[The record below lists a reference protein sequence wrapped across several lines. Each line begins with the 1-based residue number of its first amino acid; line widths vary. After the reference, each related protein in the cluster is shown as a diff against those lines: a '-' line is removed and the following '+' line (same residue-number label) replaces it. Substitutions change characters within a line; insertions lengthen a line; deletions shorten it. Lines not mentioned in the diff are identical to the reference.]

1 MNLELLLLGDAP
13 VTRLIERAKLA
24 EASGFAA
31 VWLADERFYREVYS
45 CLSQLAAHTST
56 ILLGPCVTDP
66 YSRHPAL
73 TAMAIATLDEISGGR
88 AILGIGAG
96 ISGFAE
102 LGIERNKPAR
112 AIREAIEL
120 IRALL
125 GGETVDF
132 VGQVI
137 SFDHGHLSFS
147 PVRSALPIYLASN
160 GPLGQ
165 RVAAELADGA
175 IMEACASVP
184 EVRALRAAITVGA
197 TKAGRNP
204 QAIRVIARLSTCVA
218 ADGRL
223 ARAAVRPAVAR
234 YLGAR
239 RLRGRTISAQDLA
252 LPAAAV
258 ASVACAS
265 YAAGVTPYL
274 PLLPLITD
282 RHVDAFALAGNVEE
296 VAKHAIALH
305 AAGADTIIAR
315 PFASE
320 GATVEETIVKLGS
333 EVWPPVLA
341 AIASG
346 RAAEIMVPPAA
357 SSLTAS
363 GKRPR
368 PQSGSN
374 RSR

>member
-1 MNLELLLLGDAP
+1 
-13 VTRLIERAKLA
+13 
-24 EASGFAA
+24 
-31 VWLADERFYREVYS
+31 
-45 CLSQLAAHTST
+45 LAAHTST
-56 ILLGPCVTDP
+56 VLLGPCVTDP

-73 TAMAIATLDEISGGR
+73 TAKAIATLDEISGGW

-96 ISGFAE
+96 SSGFAE

-125 GGETVDF
+125 RGETVDF

-137 SFDHGHLSFS
+137 SSDHGHLSFS

-184 EVRALRAAITVGA
+184 EVRALCAAITVGA

-223 ARAAVRPAVAR
+223 ARAVRSVS
-234 YLGAR
+234 R
-239 RLRGRTISAQDLA
+239 RRPLEGRTLSAQDLA

-258 ASVACAS
+258 ASVTCAS

-296 VAKHAIALH
+296 VAEHAIALH

-320 GATVEETIVKLGS
+320 GAAVEETIVKLGS
-333 EVWPPVLA
+333 EVWPRVLA

-357 SSLTAS
+357 SSRTAS